1 MSALSNRRLRRLNL
15 RQRKKRHVGEF
26 QELLFRADARFH
38 DALSP
43 EAFEAWVH
51 EFLSLMEGRQLL
63 AVVGGGKLDLAS
75 TSAMVFRDGR
85 GSPSEDDRQ
94 AVLTWLQARPEV
106 AEASV
111 DAFVDAWYGHSR

>member
-51 EFLSLMEGRQLL
+51 EFLSLMEGGVQ
-63 AVVGGGKLDLAS
+63 AGGSWRHTGF
-75 TSAMVFRDGR
+75 TV
-85 GSPSEDDRQ
+85 ETEH
-94 AVLTWLQARPEV
+94 AVLPVCQDRDLGVT
-106 AEASV
+106 
-111 DAFVDAWYGHSR
+111 GG